1 LRGAR
6 RGRRRAGRQHA
17 LPENPR
23 WISVDIQAVAS
34 GRYLP
39 LAELRADP
47 ALDDMVLLQK
57 GSRLSVSPVTPAQW
71 RRILALAGIDAAAA

>member
-1 LRGAR
+1 
-6 RGRRRAGRQHA
+6 
-17 LPENPR
+17 
-23 WISVDIQAVAS
+23 
-34 GRYLP
+34 
-39 LAELRADP
+39 LRADP

>member
-1 LRGAR
+1 M
-6 RGRRRAGRQHA
+6 
-17 LPENPR
+17 
-23 WISVDIQAVAS
+23 AS

-57 GSRLSVSPVTPAQW
+57 GSRLSVSPVTAGQW
-71 RRILALAGIDAAAA
+71 KRILALAGVADTVAAAAGQAA